1 MAFFIAFMSHIKPQV
16 EFNGNI
22 NLWCVQQKVESR
34 EHHAMSKSIG
44 QFIRDRLSAIGKTQS
59 WLAEECGVSN
69 NAVTKWIKTGKVSR
83 ENLLKIL
90 PLLKSKLEDIPSEAP
105 AQPMNFFDQD
115 RVPYLAKIKPAKKKR
130 APLDRL
136 IEIASTMTDE
146 EIGRLIERAAII
158 QSERLAPKTQSS

>member
-1 MAFFIAFMSHIKPQV
+1 
-16 EFNGNI
+16 
-22 NLWCVQQKVESR
+22 
-34 EHHAMSKSIG
+34 MSKSIG

-90 PLLKSKLEDIPSEAP
+90 PLLGSKLEDIPVEEQLQNPYFCSENQAP
-105 AQPMNFFDQD
+105 
-115 RVPYLAKIKPAKKKR
+115 YIAKIEPVKKNI

-136 IEIASTMTDE
+136 VAIAKTMTDE
-146 EIGRLIERAAII
+146 EIGRLIERATII
-158 QSERLAPKTQSS
+158 QSERLAQKTLSS